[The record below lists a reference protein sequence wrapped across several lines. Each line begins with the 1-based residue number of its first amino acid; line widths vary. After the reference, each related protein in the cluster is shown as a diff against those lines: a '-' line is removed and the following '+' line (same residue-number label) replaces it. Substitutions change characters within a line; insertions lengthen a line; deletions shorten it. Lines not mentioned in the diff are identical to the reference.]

1 MKARLLRLLESV
13 RFALHALSVNGLRTL
28 LSLLGVTIGIFAII
42 AVYAAVDSLEAN
54 IRDSV
59 SSLGDRVVYVQK
71 WSWGGGGEYPWW
83 KYWQR
88 REPGYRDFK
97 ELSRKEFGQEAL
109 VFGMSLNGTA
119 KYGSSSVENV
129 GVLGATH
136 DYQRV
141 WEVKLE
147 QGRYFTEGESNRGP
161 MIAVIGHDIAEGLFP
176 EQSPIGK
183 EVSILGRKFTVIGVF
198 EKVGQSMVGGNQDE
212 LFLVPANALRKLV
225 NAETTDGNMIMAMAR
240 TDVEMEAFTENLRGA
255 MRSVRR
261 LKPRTE
267 DDFSLNEISIISG
280 QLDQIFSMLTITG
293 TVIGMFSLLVGGF
306 GIANI
311 MFVSVRERTNQIGI
325 QKALG
330 AKRSFILSQF
340 IAEAILLCML
350 GGAIGIGLV
359 GIGVLL
365 ANAFT
370 DFSFVL
376 SWKNMAQGFGI
387 SALIGLIS
395 GFVPALMAAR
405 MDPVEAIRQGG

>member
-1 MKARLLRLLESV
+1 MKARLLRLVESV
-13 RFALHALSVNGLRTL
+13 RFALHALSVNGLRTM

-59 SSLGDRVVYVQK
+59 SSLGDRVIYVQK
-71 WSWGGGGEYPWW
+71 WSWGGSGEYPWW
-83 KYWQR
+83 KFWQR

-97 ELSRKEFGQEAL
+97 ELSRREFGQEAL

-119 KYGSSSVENV
+119 KFGSSSVENV

-141 WEVKLE
+141 WEVKLG
-147 QGRYFTEGESNRGP
+147 QGRYFTESESNRGP
-161 MIAVIGHDIAEGLFP
+161 MMAVIGHDIAEGLFAG
-176 EQSPIGK
+176 QSPIGK
-183 EVSILGRKFTVIGVF
+183 EVAILGRKFLVIGVF

-225 NAETTDGNMIMAMAR
+225 NAETTEGNMIMAMAR
-240 TDVEMEAFTENLRGA
+240 PDVEMDAFRENLRGA

-330 AKRSFILSQF
+330 AKRRFILSQF

-370 DFSFVL
+370 DFSFIL

-387 SALIGLIS
+387 SAAIGLIS
-395 GFVPALMAAR
+395 GLVPALMAAR

>member
-1 MKARLLRLLESV
+1 MKARLLLWVESF
-13 RFALHALSVNGLRTL
+13 RFALHALGVNGLRTL

-54 IRDSV
+54 IRNSV

-88 REPGYRDFK
+88 REPGYRDYR
-97 ELSRKEFGQEAL
+97 ELSRKSFGAEAL
-109 VFGMSLNGTA
+109 VFGMTLNGTA
-119 KYGSSSVENV
+119 KHGNSSVENV

-136 DYQRV
+136 DYALV
-141 WEVKLE
+141 WDVKIA
-147 QGRYFTEGESNRGP
+147 QGRYFTESESSRGA
-161 MIAVIGHDIAEGLFP
+161 MLAVIGSDIASGLF
-176 EQSPIGK
+176 SDGSAVGRDI
-183 EVSILGRKFTVIGVF
+183 SILGRKFTVVGVF
-198 EKVGQSMVGGNQDE
+198 EKVGTSVVGGNQDE
-212 LFLVPANALRKLV
+212 LFLVPANALRKMV
-225 NAETTDGNMIMAMAR
+225 NPENTEGNMIMAMAAPG
-240 TDVEMEAFTENLRGA
+240 VEMSAFKEELRGA

-280 QLDQIFSMLTITG
+280 QLDQLFSVLTLTG
-293 TVIGMFSLLVGGF
+293 TAIGLFSILVGGF

-330 AKRSFILSQF
+330 ANRFFILSQF
-340 IAEAILLCML
+340 IFEAILLCMI
-350 GGAIGIGLV
+350 GGAIGIALV
-359 GIGVLL
+359 GLGIWA
-365 ANAFT
+365 ANSLT

-376 SWKNMAQGFGI
+376 SLKNIAQGFAI
-387 SALIGLIS
+387 SAVIGLVS
-395 GFVPALMAAR
+395 GLVPAFMASR